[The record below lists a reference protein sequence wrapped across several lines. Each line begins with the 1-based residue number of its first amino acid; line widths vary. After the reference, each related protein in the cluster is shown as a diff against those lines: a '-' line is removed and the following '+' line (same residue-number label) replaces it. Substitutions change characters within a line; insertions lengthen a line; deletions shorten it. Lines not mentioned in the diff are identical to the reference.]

1 MSETQIE
8 VLTINGVK
16 YLRADQVPASTPVG
30 NRHILVADRGWIFC
44 GDLEREDGRI
54 LLTRAV
60 HVRSWSSIGFD
71 GLIESGGRG
80 SNIVVRKLAQSVDLP
95 ENAELFAIPVAND
108 WGL

>member
-8 VLTINGVK
+8 VLTLNGVK
-16 YLRADQVPASTPVG
+16 YLRADQVPAPAPVG

-54 LLTRAV
+54 VLTRAV

-80 SNIVVRKLAQSVDLP
+80 SNLVVRKLAQPVDLP
-95 ENAELFAIPVAND
+95 EDAELFAIPVPND